1 MYTGASDPA
10 GLGTDAVIDV
20 SEERFEE
27 LVSEALDSL
36 PPEFASH
43 IDNVAVMVEDGT
55 TESPL
60 LGLYQGIPLTKRTAG
75 YSGVTP
81 DRITIFRLPILARS
95 RTEDDV
101 REQVRRTVLH
111 EVGHYFGIGDGRL
124 RELGW

>member
-1 MYTGASDPA
+1 MVPGR
-10 GLGTDAVIDV
+10 GAVIDV
-20 SEERFEE
+20 SKDRFEE

-36 PPEFASH
+36 PQEFASR

-60 LGLYQGIPLTKRTAG
+60 LGLYEGIPLTKRTAG
-75 YSGVTP
+75 YTGVAP

-95 RTEDDV
+95 RTENQV
-101 REQVRRTVLH
+101 KEQVRRTVLH
-111 EVGHYFGIGDGRL
+111 EVGHYFGIGDPRL

>member
-1 MYTGASDPA
+1 
-10 GLGTDAVIDV
+10 VIEV
-20 SEERFEE
+20 SAERFEE

-36 PPEFASH
+36 PPEFASR

-55 TESPL
+55 PESPL
-60 LGLYQGIPLTKRTAG
+60 LGLYQGIPLTKRTLGYAG
-75 YSGVTP
+75 VAP

-95 RTEDDV
+95 NTEADA

-111 EVGHYFGIGDGRL
+111 EVGHYFGIGDRRL

>member
-1 MYTGASDPA
+1 M
-10 GLGTDAVIDV
+10 IEV

-43 IDNVAVMVEDGT
+43 FENVAVMVENGSLD
-55 TESPL
+55 SPL
-60 LGLYQGIPLTKRTAG
+60 LGLYQGVPLTKRTLG
-75 YSGVTP
+75 YTGVTP

-95 RTEDDV
+95 STEAEV
-101 REQVRRTVLH
+101 KEQVRRTVLH
-111 EVGHYFGIGDGRL
+111 EVGHYFGIGDRRL